1 MIKLDPIDY
10 QLWSINKFAF
20 SKLLG
25 QSFKETGFAVIEN
38 HRIPEKVIHDADIS
52 SEAFFSLPQN
62 IKQKYSD
69 PEDGFQRG
77 YSPVGTEN
85 AKNKKEADLKEF
97 WHTGRK
103 LLPSSKYNATM
114 KQTPCVDEIKDFDQ
128 NISKLYEEFDELGNE
143 LLKAIALY
151 LDLNEGWFQDK
162 VNYGNSI
169 LRLLHYPPQVA
180 PPLNGSV
187 RAGAHEDINLITLLL
202 GASESGLQVKHRS
215 GNWIDIN
222 AKQGAVV
229 VNVGD
234 MLQRITS
241 GVLPSTT
248 HRVINPKPS
257 RAMFPR
263 YSKPFFLHLNND
275 TIIEPLKSCLKEGGI
290 AEPAIT
296 AQEFLTQR
304 LVEIGLKN
312 R

>member
-77 YSPVGTEN
+77 YSPIGTEN
-85 AKNKKEADLKEF
+85 AKNKKEADLKGF

-103 LLPSSKYNATM
+103 LPPSSKYNKTM
-114 KQTPCVDEIKDFDQ
+114 KCTPPVLEIKNFDQ
-128 NISKLYEEFDELGNE
+128 NIFKLYEEFDKFGNE
-143 LLKAIALY
+143 LLKAIAIY
-151 LDLNEGWFQDK
+151 LNLNEDWFQNK
-162 VNYGNSI
+162 VNFGNSI
-169 LRLLHYPPQVA
+169 LRLLHYPAQKVT
-180 PPLNGSV
+180 PPNGSV
-187 RAGAHEDINLITLLL
+187 RAGEHEDINLITLLL

-222 AKQGAVV
+222 TKKGAVV

-241 GVLPSTT
+241 GLLPSTT

-257 RAMFPR
+257 RAMFSR

-275 TIIEPLKSCLKEGGI
+275 TIIEPLKSCLSEDRE

-296 AQEFLTQR
+296 AQDFLTQR
-304 LVEIGLKN
+304 LIEIGLKN
-312 R
+312 H

>member
-1 MIKLDPIDY
+1 MVKLDPIDY
-10 QLWSINKFAF
+10 QLWDINKFSF
-20 SKLLG
+20 SELLG
-25 QSFKETGFAVIEN
+25 KSFKETGFAIIEN
-38 HRIPEKVIHDADIS
+38 HRISEKIIHNADIS
-52 SEAFFSLPQN
+52 SEAFFSLPLN
-62 IKQKYSD
+62 VKQKYSD

-77 YSPVGTEN
+77 YSPIGTEN

-103 LLPSSKYNATM
+103 LIPSSKYNATM
-114 KQTPCVDEIKDFDQ
+114 KQTPSVDEIKNFDQ
-128 NISKLYEEFDELGNE
+128 NISKLYEEFDKLGKE
-143 LLKAIALY
+143 LLKAIAIY
-151 LDLNEGWFQDK
+151 LNLNECWFQDK

-169 LRLLHYPPQVA
+169 LRLLHYPPQKI
-180 PPLNGSV
+180 PPLDGSV

-215 GNWIDIN
+215 GDWIDIN

-248 HRVINPKPS
+248 HRVINPKPN
-257 RAMFPR
+257 RAMFSR

-275 TIIEPLKSCLKEGGI
+275 TIIEPLDSCLSEGVI

>member
-10 QLWSINKFAF
+10 QLWSIDKFSF
-20 SKLLG
+20 SELLG
-25 QSFKETGFAVIEN
+25 KSFKETGFAIIEN
-38 HRIPEKVIHDADIS
+38 HRISEKIIRNADMS

-128 NISKLYEEFDELGNE
+128 NISKLYELGNE

>member
-1 MIKLDPIDY
+1 M
-10 QLWSINKFAF
+10 
-20 SKLLG
+20 
-25 QSFKETGFAVIEN
+25 
-38 HRIPEKVIHDADIS
+38 
-52 SEAFFSLPQN
+52 PQN

-202 GASESGLQVKHRS
+202 GASDSGLQVKHRS

-275 TIIEPLKSCLKEGGI
+275 TIIEPLKSCLKEGDI